1 MGINGNFLLQSQ
13 LVELPA
19 QLAELQ
25 MRFAEKMLKVNL
37 AEAALAQSTDS
48 TAQSLNLFA

>member
-19 QLAELQ
+19 QLEELQ
-25 MRFAEKMLKVNL
+25 MRFAEKMMKVNL
-37 AEAALAQSTDS
+37 AEQAVAQADAA
-48 TAQSLNLFA
+48 TAASFEAFA